1 MTDTNTDTTD
11 DSTDT
16 TADPIEPGHDLRSGP
31 DPEPDARPAPDGEQR
46 QRDEN
51 GGVIDRLKGSGKSG
65 GDAERPPRE
74 VVHTLEVDMENG
86 DVALYDLQRHRN
98 GDETAVL
105 LCAFGNGYQALAFD
119 VDAGGQLLEVE
130 EIGDA
135 TDEAT
140 AVGMLEYW
148 GKQNPDGILGGAPE
162 QESFLEKLGFGGGG
176 A

>member
-1 MTDTNTDTTD
+1 MTDTNSDTTTTD

-16 TADPIEPGHDLRSGP
+16 TADPIEPDHDLQP
-31 DPEPDARPAPDGEQR
+31 DQTPEADARPEPSPETG
-46 QRDEN
+46 RDT
-51 GGVIDRLKGSGKSG
+51 G
-65 GDAERPPRE
+65 PRE

-86 DVALYDLQRHRN
+86 DVGLYDLQRHRN

-119 VDAGGQLLEVE
+119 VDAGGQLLEIE
-130 EIGDA
+130 EIGD
-135 TDEAT
+135 TPEQDK

-148 GKQNPDGILGGAPE
+148 LDQNPDGILGGAPE
-162 QESFLEKLGFGGGG
+162 EQSFLEKLGFGGGDG